1 MEEEALHGAEQPL
14 LGQDLPGG
22 HPALPGL
29 SQLRQ
34 PTLQTFVRVVVRVWS
49 SFPDRMTTAIV
60 VDS

>member
-1 MEEEALHGAEQPL
+1 MEEEALDGAEQPL

-34 PTLQTFVRVVVRVWS
+34 PTLQTFVRVVVRPWS
-49 SFPDRMTTAIV
+49 YFQIE
-60 VDS
+60 